1 MGERSKSEGPGTGLG
16 PVRHLAR
23 QSALLISSGLFSY
36 VGAFALNV
44 VLARALGARGF
55 GVWVVAFSVAQTLSA
70 LGLFGADWIVL
81 RQGSYYQGVG
91 DQLRL
96 RRTIHLALTL
106 AGTVLV
112 VLGGILFG
120 LSPLI
125 GRGVFHSRPMVP
137 LLRFAGVMGPVIGV
151 GQIMLFGTQAFK
163 DMRDVA
169 LIRNMAAPLVRLAL
183 VAVALLVARSQFSA
197 FVGVFLAEFAVT
209 LMAVLAL
216 QKRIP
221 LFGPT
226 EAIERRPLIL
236 FAVPVWGKRLTEVAR
251 SQLFPVLLGSLASLS
266 ASAVFVAGKRIALAP
281 GGIINSMNQ
290 VFSPM
295 GSDLFL
301 RGRREE
307 LIDLFKSITKWG
319 FVLGFPLFC
328 LQVMFP
334 RDILALF
341 GNQFGTGETALVFLA
356 VGMLSQFGTGPVT
369 VTLIIIGRPRLALLD
384 YIIVIS
390 TEIILAIWLIPSH
403 GILGAAIANM
413 TGNIL
418 NNALP
423 LGQIW
428 YILHFHPYRIDY
440 WKPILAG
447 IAAVALAKV
456 LSSTAAVHPGVLTA
470 VVATA
475 TVGMCYPTLLLLLRL
490 SEQDKAAIEAL
501 LRRAGRSGR
510 QSPASLDSSAGS
522 EMLIDEVLPTD
533 PPDASGRG
541 TSPDP

>member
-1 MGERSKSEGPGTGLG
+1 MAEGPKTEGSGAPGLG
-16 PVRHLAR
+16 LVSHLAR

-55 GVWVVAFSVAQTLSA
+55 GVWVVAYSIGQTLSA

-96 RRTIHLALTL
+96 RRTIHLALAL
-106 AGTVLV
+106 AGVVLMA
-112 VLGGILFG
+112 LGGILIG
-120 LSPLI
+120 LAPLI
-125 GRGVFHSRPMVP
+125 GKAVFHSTPMIP
-137 LLRFAGVMGPVIGV
+137 LLRLAGAMGPVVGL
-151 GQIMLFGTQAFK
+151 GQIMLFGTQAYK

-183 VAVALLVARSQFSA
+183 VAVALLVASSQFSA
-197 FVGVFLAEFAVT
+197 FLGVFIAEVT
-209 LMAVLAL
+209 ITVMATLAL
-216 QKRIP
+216 QRRIP

-226 EAIERRPLIL
+226 APIEKGSLIL

-281 GGIINSMNQ
+281 AGIINSMNQ

-301 RGRREE
+301 RGRRQE

-328 LQVMFP
+328 LQVIFP

-341 GNQFGTGETALVFLA
+341 GSQFGTGASALVFLA

-369 VTLIIIGRPRLALLD
+369 ITLIVIGRPRLALLD
-384 YIIVIS
+384 YVIVICA
-390 TEIILAIWLIPSH
+390 EIGLAIWLIPSH
-403 GILGAAIANM
+403 GVLGAAIANM

-423 LGQIW
+423 LAQIW
-428 YILHFHPYRIDY
+428 YILRFHPYRINY
-440 WKPILAG
+440 WKPIVAG
-447 IAAVALAKV
+447 IAAVGLAKA
-456 LSSTAAVHPGVLTA
+456 LTSAAALHAGVVTA

-475 TVGMCYPTLLLLLRL
+475 TIGLCYPTLLLLLGL
-490 SEQDKAAIEAL
+490 SDQDKAALGGL
-501 LRRAGRSGR
+501 LRGTARSGK
-510 QSPASLDSSAGS
+510 QPPGPS
-522 EMLIDEVLPTD
+522 D
-533 PPDASGRG
+533 PSMGVNAEE
-541 TSPDP
+541 